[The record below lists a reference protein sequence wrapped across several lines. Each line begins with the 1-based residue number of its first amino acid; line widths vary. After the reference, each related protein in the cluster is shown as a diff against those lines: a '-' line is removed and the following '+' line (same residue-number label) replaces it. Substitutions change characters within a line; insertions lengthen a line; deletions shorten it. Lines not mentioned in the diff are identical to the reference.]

1 MPGMDFASQQAFM
14 AQYWAMQ
21 QAFMA
26 QSLQQGMWPP
36 AAGGG
41 ASEYEGSLKSISSKN
56 GYGFIVCAETFNL
69 YQRDV
74 YIDKE
79 LLPEGAK
86 PTDRLRFTVVTN
98 NKGHP
103 KAATA
108 KLVQY

>member
-1 MPGMDFASQQAFM
+1 
-14 AQYWAMQ
+14 
-21 QAFMA
+21 MA

-36 AAGGG
+36 GAWSGDSTMGGTAG
-41 ASEYEGSLKSISSKN
+41 EYEGSLKSISSKN
-56 GYGFIVCAETFNL
+56 GYGFICCADTYNV
-69 YQRDV
+69 YKRDV

-79 LLPEGAK
+79 LLPAGAK

-108 KLVQY
+108 QLVQY